1 VKRCAGA
8 GGCRLECELCSS
20 SADCCSGACTNGRC
34 APMGC
39 GALGE
44 SCGKSADCCSATCAA
59 SNGVLRCQTTASC
72 LGTGVACAYSG
83 QCCAG
88 ACRPEPDLQCRTGCA
103 SLGTECSSH
112 DDCCGMFS
120 DCMRLAGK
128 LQCAEIIR

>member
-8 GGCRLECELCSS
+8 GGCRLECELCTS

-34 APMGC
+34 AQAGC
-39 GALGE
+39 GAPGE
-44 SCGKSADCCSATCAA
+44 GCGKAGDCCATLGCAG
-59 SNGVLRCQTTASC
+59 SNGVLRCQTNASC
-72 LGTGVACAYSG
+72 VSSGACAYSG

-88 ACRPEPDLQCRTGCA
+88 TCRPEPDLQCRTACA
-103 SLGTECSSH
+103 ALGTQCSSR